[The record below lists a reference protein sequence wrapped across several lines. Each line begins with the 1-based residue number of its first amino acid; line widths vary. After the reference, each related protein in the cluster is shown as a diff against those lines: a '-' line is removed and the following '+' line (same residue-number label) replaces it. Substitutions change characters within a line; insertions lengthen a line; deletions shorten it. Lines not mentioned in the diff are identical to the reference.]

1 MAGTD
6 GPRPLLSLV
15 TADAGSA
22 FYGERVDRTGGP
34 ALVLGAGDGRIAWEL
49 ARRGHQVLAADPS
62 EVLLRAAEERR
73 AQEPAEVAARLHVV
87 RADVR
92 SLRLTERF
100 KVAIAPRNAL
110 GLMTTRDDL
119 EAALATAA
127 LHLTEDGTFL
137 LDLVNPPEHRSPP
150 APDDRA
156 EEPLAWYRPVYVPH
170 LRERRRARPGEVS
183 SHEGLRRLRVR
194 QFSGEELDAAL
205 KGAGFQALE
214 KYGDF
219 DGRPFSPEDPLQ
231 IIVAQRSPP
240 EGPDG
245 G

>member
-6 GPRPLLSLV
+6 GPRPVLSLV
-15 TADAGSA
+15 MADAGCA
-22 FYGERVDRTGGP
+22 FYGERVDHAGGP

-62 EVLLRAAEERR
+62 EVLLRVAEERR
-73 AQEPAEVAARLHVV
+73 AQEPAEVSARLRVV

-92 SLRLTERF
+92 SLRLDERF

-110 GLMTTRDDL
+110 GLMSTRDDL

-127 LHLTEDGTFL
+127 LHLEDDGTFL

-156 EEPLAWYRPVYVPH
+156 EEPASWYRPVFVPH
-170 LRERRRARPGEVS
+170 LRERRRARPGEG
-183 SHEGLRRLRVR
+183 SHDGLRRLRVR
-194 QFSGEELDAAL
+194 QFSAEELDAAL
-205 KGAGFQALE
+205 AAAGFQPLE
-214 KYGDF
+214 RFGDF
-219 DGRPFSPEDPLQ
+219 DGRPFAPEDPLQ
-231 IIVAQRSPP
+231 IVVAQRLT
-240 EGPDG
+240 EK
-245 G
+245 